1 MTFVL
6 LLGPMACQYTHL
18 CLLTLCRYK
27 HNRVECD
34 EGIERGGGRG
44 DLNIFTSQKG
54 SEGGDPT

>member
-1 MTFVL
+1 M
-6 LLGPMACQYTHL
+6 PCQYTHL
-18 CLLTLCRYK
+18 CPLTLCRYK

-34 EGIERGGGRG
+34 EGKEGG